1 MGSTYYNGSKRYNCM
16 QMLVNSEVLIS
27 TTTAVVSN
35 QYFRDPGVTKIKHCI
50 ARQTDIMAN
59 IKEPFNKFVIKL
71 QESVLTLGYKKR
83 IQSMRQ
89 YIDTTFLDVLL
100 DVGGN
105 TGKIT
110 EVYARECKEIVV
122 LEPKH
127 AVVEYGRKYRPHI
140 KFVEGG
146 VENMPFAGEY
156 IDKVVASASFH
167 HFPNQD
173 RGLEEMKRVLK
184 PNGKMIIIEI
194 DPNTGRGK
202 RLKICEGILHTGANS
217 MNHIN

>member
-1 MGSTYYNGSKRYNCM
+1 MIQHIDIT
-16 QMLVNSEVLIS
+16 
-27 TTTAVVSN
+27 SN
-35 QYFRDPGVTKIKHCI
+35 
-50 ARQTDIMAN
+50 
-59 IKEPFNKFVIKL
+59 
-71 QESVLTLGYKKR
+71 
-83 IQSMRQ
+83 
-89 YIDTTFLDVLL
+89 DVLL

-110 EVYARECKEIVV
+110 EIYAKDCKGIVV

-146 VENMPFAGEY
+146 VENIPLPSEY
-156 IDKVVASASFH
+156 FDKVVASASLH

-184 PNGKMIIIEI
+184 PNGKMIILEI

-202 RLKICEGILHTGANS
+202 RLKICENILHTGAKFYEPLQLTKKVEDHDLKVLSVKPTNLGYFL
-217 MNHIN
+217 IAVKGE

>member
-1 MGSTYYNGSKRYNCM
+1 
-16 QMLVNSEVLIS
+16 
-27 TTTAVVSN
+27 
-35 QYFRDPGVTKIKHCI
+35 
-50 ARQTDIMAN
+50 MAN
-59 IKEPFNKFVIKL
+59 IKEPFNKFAIKL
-71 QESVLTLGYKKR
+71 QESFLTIGSKKR
-83 IQSMRQ
+83 IQLMLQ
-89 YIDTTFLDVLL
+89 YIDITSRDVLL

-110 EVYARECKEIVV
+110 EVYARDCKEVVV

-146 VENMPFAGEY
+146 AENIPLPAEHF
-156 IDKVVASASFH
+156 DKVIASASFH

-184 PNGKMIIIEI
+184 PDGKMIIIEI
-194 DPNTGRGK
+194 DPDTGRGK
-202 RLKICEGILHTGANS
+202 RLRICEGILHTGAKFYEPLQLRKKVEDHGLEVLSINS
-217 MNHIN
+217 TALGYFLTAVKSVQE

>member
-1 MGSTYYNGSKRYNCM
+1 MVQHM
-16 QMLVNSEVLIS
+16 
-27 TTTAVVSN
+27 
-35 QYFRDPGVTKIKHCI
+35 DIKP
-50 ARQTDIMAN
+50 R
-59 IKEPFNKFVIKL
+59 
-71 QESVLTLGYKKR
+71 
-83 IQSMRQ
+83 
-89 YIDTTFLDVLL
+89 DVLL

-110 EVYARECKEIVV
+110 HVYARDCKEIVI

-127 AVVEYGRKYRPHI
+127 AVVEYARTLRPHI

-146 VENMPFAGEY
+146 AENMPLPSEHF
-156 IDKVVASASFH
+156 DKVVASASFH

-184 PNGKMIIIEI
+184 PDGKMIIFEI

-202 RLKICEGILHTGANS
+202 RLKICETIMHTGAKFYDPLQLRKKVEDHGLEVLFVRPTSLGYFLTAVKRIQNRG
-217 MNHIN
+217 